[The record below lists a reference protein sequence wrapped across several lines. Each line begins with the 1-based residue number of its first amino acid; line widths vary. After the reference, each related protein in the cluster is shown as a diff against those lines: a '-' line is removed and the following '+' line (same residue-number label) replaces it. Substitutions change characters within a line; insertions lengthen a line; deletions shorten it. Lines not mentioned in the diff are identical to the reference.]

1 MKSLIQH
8 IKADGSSLISLEE
21 KLRIGKDWKPEA
33 VQDIISLF
41 DDNYDKEYPVDNFPG
56 FFIDTNGTE
65 NYETIVK
72 AVNEMGT
79 NINGDFDNILDNENE
94 AFVGWHDL
102 ESGNVDFYDEMFY
115 FAMRYNYGIIED
127 RIAEIHINL
136 SPKQSYIKAGIET
149 PSSACA
155 RLSHFDNMCNISTDD
170 FMTLLEYV
178 VDHGGLHNKVALR
191 KLIDRWNKK

>member
-1 MKSLIQH
+1 MKSLTQH
-8 IKADGSSLISLEE
+8 IEE
-21 KLRIGKDWKPEA
+21 KLRIGKDWKQDS

-56 FFIDTNGTE
+56 FYINSNGTE

-79 NINGDFDNILDNENE
+79 NINGDFDNILDNKNE
-94 AFVGWHDL
+94 AFVGWHNL
-102 ESGNVDFYDEMFY
+102 ESENIDFYDEMCY
-115 FAMRYNYGIIED
+115 FAMRFNYGIIED

-149 PSSACA
+149 PSIACA
-155 RLSHFDNMCNISTDD
+155 KLSHFDNMCNISTDD

-191 KLIDRWNKK
+191 KLIDKWNKK